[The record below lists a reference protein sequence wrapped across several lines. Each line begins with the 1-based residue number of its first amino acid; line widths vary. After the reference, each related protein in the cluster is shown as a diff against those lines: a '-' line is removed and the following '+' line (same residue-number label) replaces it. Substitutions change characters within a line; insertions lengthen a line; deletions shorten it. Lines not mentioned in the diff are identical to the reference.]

1 MVFDGEMTP
10 WPKEK
15 PLPASETLSMML
27 RSVFVRTH
35 DPKSEALQE
44 LVYKGILEL
53 TVKGKNV
60 MKLPVRKGMMVNL
73 PATVRPKPIEQR

>member
-15 PLPASETLSMML
+15 PLPASETLSILL
-27 RSVFVRTH
+27 RSVFVRTN

-53 TVKGKNV
+53 TVKGKDV
-60 MKLPVRKGMMVNL
+60 MTLPVRKSMKVKL
-73 PATVRPKPIEQR
+73 PAAVRPKPIQQR